1 MSPVG
6 RGPSARFVRA
16 GSRARDPIFELER
29 GGENFS
35 VQGLGQVNRFYDEVA
50 EHFSQREI
58 LRSVEKLLKKKTGA
72 SAGAKIDPL
81 RLEAPITSAVFAAT
95 KKEFCSS
102 KLFPSPVYQLS
113 QLPPSWKHRASA
125 SDLRNRARV
134 FQAKVPT

>member
-6 RGPSARFVRA
+6 RGPSARVVRA

-35 VQGLGQVNRFYDEVA
+35 VQGLGQVNLFYDEVA
-50 EHFSQREI
+50 EHFSQRDI
-58 LRSVEKLLKKKTGA
+58 LKSVEKLLKSKTAG
-72 SAGAKIDPL
+72 AGAKPAPL
-81 RLEAPITSAVFAAT
+81 RLAAPVTSAVFAAT
-95 KKEFCSS
+95 KKESCSS
-102 KLFPSPVYQLS
+102 KLFPSPVYQLA